1 MIEPPQSLS
10 GSSAGKPDGIPAGK
24 PAGKPAGNPA
34 GVTIRTFNYPQ
45 DYPAVYALWENAG
58 HGIHLRRSD
67 EPQEIE
73 KKLQRDPDLFLVAE
87 LAGKIV
93 GSVLGGFDGRRGMMY
108 HLAVE
113 PSHRQ
118 NGIGALLM
126 DELERRLRD
135 RGCIRY
141 YLLVTQDNEA
151 AIRFYEGRG
160 WQRMDLFAYGKDLA

>member
-1 MIEPPQSLS
+1 MAPGKAWSVRKMIDPPPNTPGEPASL
-10 GSSAGKPDGIPAGK
+10 
-24 PAGKPAGNPA
+24 N
-34 GVTIRTFNYPQ
+34 IRTFIYPQ
-45 DYPAVYALWENAG
+45 DYAAVYALWGKAG
-58 HGIHLRRSD
+58 SGIHLRRSD
-67 EPQEIE
+67 DPQEIE

-87 LAGKIV
+87 LDGRIV

-108 HLAVE
+108 HLAVD

-126 DELERRLRD
+126 DELERRLRQ

-151 AIRFYEGRG
+151 AIRFYEARG

>member
-1 MIEPPQSLS
+1 MIEPPDNLRGLPVRSFIY
-10 GSSAGKPDGIPAGK
+10 PD
-24 PAGKPAGNPA
+24 
-34 GVTIRTFNYPQ
+34 

-58 HGIHLRRSD
+58 PGIHLRRSD
-67 EPQEIE
+67 KPQEIE

-87 LAGKIV
+87 LAGRIV

-108 HLAVE
+108 HLAVD
-113 PSHRQ
+113 PSYRQ

-151 AIRFYEGRG
+151 AIRFYESRG
-160 WQRMDLFAYGKDLA
+160 WQRMDLFAYGKDLS